1 MFSHIRGKG
10 NAMANKL
17 AKLAKYLVVP
27 QVWLEDIPSDVD
39 SLVLI
44 ESSFAVIWIKSLTGF
59 SKKKKKK
66 KIKHNDQNIFHSFNL
81 LKKIK

>member
-44 ESSFAVIWIKSLTGF
+44 ESIFAVIWIKSLIGLL
-59 SKKKKKK
+59 KKKKKK
-66 KIKHNDQNIFHSFNL
+66 NHTQRPKYFSQF
-81 LKKIK
+81 

>member
-1 MFSHIRGKG
+1 
-10 NAMANKL
+10 MANKL

-44 ESSFAVIWIKSLTGF
+44 ESSFAVIWIKSLIGF

-66 KIKHNDQNIFHSFNL
+66 KKKIVHSDQNIFHSFNL

>member
-1 MFSHIRGKG
+1 
-10 NAMANKL
+10 MANKL

-44 ESSFAVIWIKSLTGF
+44 ESSFAVIWIKSLIGF

-66 KIKHNDQNIFHSFNL
+66 N
-81 LKKIK
+81 KKNSTQRPKYISQF

>member
-10 NAMANKL
+10 NVMANKL

-66 KIKHNDQNIFHSFNL
+66 NHTQRPKYFSQF
-81 LKKIK
+81 

>member
-39 SLVLI
+39 SFVLI
-44 ESSFAVIWIKSLTGF
+44 DSSFAVIWIKSLTGF
-59 SKKKKKK
+59 SKKKKK
-66 KIKHNDQNIFHSFNL
+66 IIHSDQNIFHSFNL
-81 LKKIK
+81 LKKFK

>member
-1 MFSHIRGKG
+1 
-10 NAMANKL
+10 MANKL

-66 KIKHNDQNIFHSFNL
+66 KNHTQRPKYISQF
-81 LKKIK
+81 

>member
-1 MFSHIRGKG
+1 
-10 NAMANKL
+10 MANKL

-44 ESSFAVIWIKSLTGF
+44 ESSFAVIWIKSLTGLI
-59 SKKKKKK
+59 SQKKKKKK
-66 KIKHNDQNIFHSFNL
+66 SYTTTKIYFTVLIY
-81 LKKIK
+81 

>member
-17 AKLAKYLVVP
+17 AKLTKYLVVP

-59 SKKKKKK
+59 LKKKKKNHTQRPK
-66 KIKHNDQNIFHSFNL
+66 YFSQF
-81 LKKIK
+81 